1 MGIEINGI
9 AHIIVTVQD
18 LAKARDFYSGL
29 TDAFGMECLV
39 DTNEMFYAVGART
52 GFGARQGHKDYE
64 YDQYHA
70 GLHHMCF
77 RARNRKSVE
86 EVARLVPTLKGTVVH
101 GPQEDEWAP
110 NYYSVLFEDPCGT
123 RLEVN
128 YVPGK
133 GNLDESI
140 ELPLSQEIQTKLST
154 D

>member
-18 LAKARDFYSGL
+18 LAKARGFYRGL

-133 GNLDESI
+133 GNLDENI

>member
-1 MGIEINGI
+1 MSIDINGV

-18 LAKARDFYSGL
+18 LPKARGFYLGL
-29 TDAFGMECLV
+29 TQAFGMECLV
-39 DTNEMFYAVGART
+39 DTDQMFYAVGART
-52 GFGARQGHKDYE
+52 GLGARQGHREFE

-77 RARNRKSVE
+77 RARNRESVE
-86 EVARLVPTLKGTVVH
+86 EVARLIPSLKGSIVH
-101 GPQEDEWAP
+101 GPQDDEWAP
-110 NYYSVLFEDPCGT
+110 DYYSVLFEDPCGT

-133 GNLDESI
+133 GNLDRNI
-140 ELPLSQEIQTKLST
+140 ELPLSPEIQTKLST